1 MIKKFGDVIVFEDK
15 KEIVVPNEVKQGYI
29 SKDKIKKM
37 IMKMRKHIPFFY
49 YEVKSNVELDI
60 VVDDWF
66 RYIKKYRE
74 SDCYQVYDMFM
85 QSDDKCSL
93 REFLATLKR
102 VSHRN
107 AIDREQNQREIHN
120 KQLGQLP
127 TTKEQAKSHIIRL
140 KQNMS

>member
-49 YEVKSNVELDI
+49 HEAKTDVELDI
-60 VVDDWF
+60 IVNDWF
-66 RYIKKYRE
+66 RYIKNYRE
-74 SDCYQVYDMFM
+74 SDCYEVYDMFM
-85 QSDDKCSL
+85 QSNDKCSL

-120 KQLGQLP
+120 KQLGQLS